1 MPLVAIMWYEKF
13 HNIIMRR
20 SAYIRILLVL
30 PSVVASAKAAEPS
43 FSRDVRPIL
52 SDNCFKCHGPDDS
65 ARKGKLKLSE
75 LESAFKGG
83 KSGKAAIVPGK
94 PAESELVARLHSDDP
109 EERMPPEA
117 TKKSLSPE
125 QIRVLE
131 QWIAAGAKYEKHWAF
146 QAPVPQPVPSGTATH
161 PIDAFVQA
169 TLAESG
175 LKPSPAADP
184 ATLLRRVTFDLIG
197 LPPTPAE
204 IADFLADKSPQAY
217 DKVVDRLL
225 ASPHYGERWARKWL
239 DLARY
244 ADTNGYEKDRNRTIW
259 PYRDWV
265 IKSLNDDMPF
275 DQFTIEQVAGDL
287 LPNATSAQ
295 HVATGFHR
303 NTMLNEEGGIDPL
316 EYRFR
321 AMIDRVATTGATWL
335 GLTLQCCQCHTHKYD
350 PIPHKE
356 YYSMMAFLDNADEP
370 DFILTD
376 GNQERAAVERE
387 AKAKQLLLSLPAK
400 WHGGTQSLKWTNP
413 QPSVATDPAE
423 ANRILADGSVLFA
436 APGPAKSTATL
447 KFPALKGKFTHLRV
461 EALTDNS
468 LPGKGPG
475 RTPNANFVLS
485 ELEVLVAGKP
495 VKFTLPAASAE
506 QSGYPVTAAIDGK
519 IDTGWA
525 IEIPGRDNHEN
536 QSATFDFE
544 QLIEANGDVT
554 VVVKQAYG
562 KNHTIGRLAIRF
574 GNLAASGS
582 DPEAK
587 ASLAKAFDKW
597 RDQERTRTANWQV
610 VTPTKATSNLPLLT
624 IQKDSTVF
632 VSGDI
637 TKADTYQLDFSKLP
651 PGITAVRLEALP
663 DPRLPAWGPGMAYY
677 EGPKGD
683 FLLGEFQLRAQGHP
697 VKISQATESYAKNNF
712 GPNAKAQLAIDGDP
726 ETGWSCAEGQGR
738 SHEAVFKLEKPLG
751 ATDLHLTMMF
761 GRHYACSLGKFRISV
776 TTETGTVVA
785 SQLSADAQLLLHKAN
800 LTGDQ
805 LLSLQ
810 GEFMLSTPE
819 FASVRDEIAKLR
831 LPPTGQTSLVLQERP
846 PENPRHT
853 FIHHRGEWTQP
864 EEQVEP
870 AVLSILNPLP
880 AGAPK
885 NRLGFARW
893 LVCRENPLTA
903 RVVVNR
909 AWATFFGR
917 GIVKT
922 QDDFGFQSS
931 PPTHPQLLDWLA
943 IRFMDDGWSFKKL
956 HRLIVTSST
965 YQQSSHSSA
974 KGEETDPENKLLW
987 RGPRLRLEAEQVR
1000 DAALASAGIL
1010 SQKMFGPSVFPP
1022 QPPSVTTEG
1031 AYGALTWNVSSGE
1044 DRFRRSLYTFAKRS
1058 TPFAFANT
1066 FDAPTGESCIV
1077 ARDRS
1082 NTPLQA
1088 LSMLN
1093 DVTLIEASQSLG
1105 KHLVESA
1112 ASPEQCVSEIFVR
1125 CFSRPPDADE
1135 LQSVLAFYQKQ
1146 QVRFTTAPETAKQ
1159 LAGSGPDDSVVA
1171 RAAWTAV
1178 VRALLNM
1185 DEFVNKS

>member
-1 MPLVAIMWYEKF
+1 MPQ
-13 HNIIMRR
+13 
-20 SAYIRILLVL
+20 SAYLRFLLILPCLTV
-30 PSVVASAKAAEPS
+30 SAKAAEPS

-75 LESAFKGG
+75 RESALKGG
-83 KSGKAAIVPGK
+83 KSGEPAIVPGK
-94 PAESELVARLHSDDP
+94 PTESELVTRLHSDDP
-109 EERMPPEA
+109 EERMPPES
-117 TKKSLSPE
+117 TKKSLTPE
-125 QIRVLE
+125 QIRILE

-146 QAPVPQPVPSGTATH
+146 QAPMPQTVPKSAATH
-161 PIDAFVQA
+161 PIDAFVQS

-175 LKPSPAADP
+175 LQPSPQADK

-197 LPPTPAE
+197 LPPSPTE
-204 IADFLADKSPQAY
+204 IADFLADKSPEAY
-217 DKVVDRLL
+217 EKVVDRLL
-225 ASPHYGERWARKWL
+225 AAPHYGERWARKWL

-321 AMIDRVATTGATWL
+321 SMIDRIATTGATWL

-370 DFILTD
+370 EFILTD
-376 GNQERAAVERE
+376 ENQERAAAERE
-387 AKAKQLLLSLPAK
+387 AKAKQLLSSLPAQ
-400 WHGGTQSLKWTNP
+400 WRVGNESIEWTKP
-413 QPSVATDPAE
+413 QPTVVTEPAE
-423 ANRILADGSVLFA
+423 PHEILADGSVLFA
-436 APGPAKSTATL
+436 MPGPDSSSATL
-447 KFPALKGKFTHLRV
+447 QFTALKGQYTHVRV
-461 EALTDNS
+461 EALTDDS

-475 RTPNANFVLS
+475 RAPNANFVLS
-485 ELEVLVAGKP
+485 EIEVMVAGKP
-495 VKFTLPAASAE
+495 VKLIRPTASAE
-506 QSGYPVTAAIDGK
+506 QSGFPVISAIDGK
-519 IDTGWA
+519 SDTGWA
-525 IEIPGRDNHEN
+525 IQIPSRNIHEN
-536 QSATFDFE
+536 QFATFALE
-544 QLIEANGDVT
+544 HPIEANGDTT
-554 VVVKQAYG
+554 VIVKQTYG

-574 GNLAASGS
+574 GNVSAAGG
-582 DPEAK
+582 EHENARK
-587 ASLAKAFDKW
+587 TSLAKAFDEW
-597 RDQERTRTANWQV
+597 RANERTRTASWQV
-610 VTPTKATSNLPLLT
+610 VRPIKATSNLPLLT
-624 IQKDSTVF
+624 IQPDSTVF

-637 TKADTYQLDFSKLP
+637 TKADTYQLDCSKLP
-651 PGITAVRLEALP
+651 PGITAIRLEALP

-683 FLLGEFQLRAQGHP
+683 FMLGEFQLSALGQP
-697 VKISQATESYAKNNF
+697 VKITRATESYAKNNF
-712 GPNAKAQLAIDGDP
+712 GPHAEAQLAIDGNP

-738 SHEAVFKLEKPLG
+738 SHEAVFQLEKPL
-751 ATDLHLTMMF
+751 AASELHLTLMF

-776 TTETGTVVA
+776 TTQSGTVVA
-785 SQLSADAQLLLHKAN
+785 SQLSADAQLLLHKPD
-800 LTGDQ
+800 LTEAQ
-805 LLSLQ
+805 LLALQ

-819 FASVRDEIAKLR
+819 YASVRSEIANLR

-846 PENPRHT
+846 PENPRRT
-853 FIHHRGEWTQP
+853 FVHHRGEWTQP

-880 AGAPK
+880 TGAPK

-909 AWATFFGR
+909 AWASFFGR

-931 PPTHPQLLDWLA
+931 PPTHPELLDWLA

-965 YQQSSHSSA
+965 YQQTSHSNSI
-974 KGEETDPENKLLW
+974 GEEKDPENKLVW

-1031 AYGALTWNVSSGE
+1031 AYGAMTWNASSGE
-1044 DRFRRSLYTFAKRS
+1044 DRFRRSLYTFTKRS

-1112 ASPEQCVSEIFVR
+1112 ASPEQCVTEIFVR

-1146 QVRFTTAPETAKQ
+1146 QTRFATAPEVAKQ
-1159 LAGSGPDDSVVA
+1159 LAGSGPVDSTVA